1 MEEKIR
7 NLYDFL
13 NSKHIYYID
22 FMKYEESI
30 GNEKNANTLDAR
42 ANELYFVMNE
52 LLRVLN
58 KTEYVNESEHRPS

>member
-13 NSKHIYYID
+13 NSKHLYYID

-42 ANELYFVMNE
+42 AICAASGGRF
-52 LLRVLN
+52 
-58 KTEYVNESEHRPS
+58 